1 MSTADFLRWMYPDD
15 GWGLSDAPGWIEV
28 RALPAAGGSPRQLF
42 RPLPLPDVFDFTK
55 LALLNADHHILL
67 RVATSSAPASRAAD
81 LRFLPALWV
90 DVDDARA
97 LPADLPPPSVCVASG
112 RGRHYYWLLAPAV
125 HLDEPACAAMARRLL
140 QAMAR
145 ACGGDAQATDLAR
158 CLRLPGFFNRKPQ
171 YAAKPPLC
179 RLLWAESTRRYVFM
193 QLWRAF
199 EDYLPLPAVR
209 VLRPLPPL
217 TPAAASARLPRAAQA
232 YLEAGAPEGQ
242 RNAALF
248 RAACALRAAGWAQ
261 GEAERALTP
270 RALSDGLDA
279 RETATAIRSAYRY
292 ASSPALP
299 AWFRV
304 VAASEDALFA
314 RSAG

>member
-1 MSTADFLRWMYPDD
+1 MSTAEFLRWLYPDD

-28 RALPAAGGSPRQLF
+28 RALPAAGGRPRQLF
-42 RPLPLPDVFDFTK
+42 RPLPLPSAFDFTK
-55 LALLNADHHILL
+55 LARLNADHHILL

-97 LPADLPPPSVCVASG
+97 LPSDLPPPSVCVESG
-112 RGRHYYWLLAPAV
+112 RGRHYYWLLSPAV
-125 HLDEPACAAMARRLL
+125 HLDEPACATMARRLL

-171 YAAKPPLC
+171 YAANPPLC
-179 RLLWAESTRRYVFM
+179 RLLWAQPARRYVFM

-199 EDYLPLPAVR
+199 EAYLPLPTAR

-217 TPAAASARLPRAAQA
+217 TPAAPQRLPRTAQV

-248 RAACALRAAGWAQ
+248 RAACALRAAGWEHC
-261 GEAERALTP
+261 EAERALAP
-270 RALSDGLDA
+270 RALADGLGA
-279 RETATAIRSAYRY
+279 RETEGAIRSAYRY
-292 ASSPALP
+292 ASSAPAMP
-299 AWFRV
+299 AWFRI